1 MRWRAAYLQYMQY
14 IIVAWMTKVRQV
26 ENGLQSYDN
35 KSTKDTRLVYRRL
48 GLQLL

>member
-1 MRWRAAYLQYMQY
+1 MARSVPTVHAL
-14 IIVAWMTKVRQV
+14 AWMTKVRQV
-26 ENGLQSYDN
+26 ENSLQSYDN